1 MHMHQSSDIISE
13 QERRSSAQPEWC
25 KQYCTDCTPRDIFLQ
40 TRYIFPEIYCILF
53 VFNRLNNKHN
63 FIPVE
68 PKILLAH
75 KYCMILQIV
84 LRNFIGYMSI
94 LTQCVRSREM
104 KGIFALQLCTVP
116 DILYP
121 TD

>member
-1 MHMHQSSDIISE
+1 
-13 QERRSSAQPEWC
+13 
-25 KQYCTDCTPRDIFLQ
+25 
-40 TRYIFPEIYCILF
+40 
-53 VFNRLNNKHN
+53 
-63 FIPVE
+63 
-68 PKILLAH
+68 
-75 KYCMILQIV
+75 MILQIV
-84 LRNFIGYMSI
+84 LRNFIEYMSI

>member
-53 VFNRLNNKHN
+53 VFNRLNTNT
-63 FIPVE
+63 
-68 PKILLAH
+68 ILYRLNR
-75 KYCMILQIV
+75 KYCWLTNIV
-84 LRNFIGYMSI
+84 
-94 LTQCVRSREM
+94 
-104 KGIFALQLCTVP
+104 
-116 DILYP
+116 
-121 TD
+121 